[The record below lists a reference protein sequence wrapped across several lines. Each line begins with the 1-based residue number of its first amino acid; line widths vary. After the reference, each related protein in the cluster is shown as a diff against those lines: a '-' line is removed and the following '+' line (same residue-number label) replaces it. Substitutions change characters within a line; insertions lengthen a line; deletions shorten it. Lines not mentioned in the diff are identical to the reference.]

1 MSQGLD
7 MEIRTHQ
14 DNILGICEEKC
25 GLETFQRVLSSITEE
40 HENQNTA
47 KIKDKIITD
56 SDENLGDSY
65 QEEVALKDNK
75 VYEEDKQSFN
85 EVNNIEAV
93 NFELKS
99 KGKLLKVSTKIQNEK
114 DKKKEAKFRRNEFV
128 DSEAELGSDKEEH
141 DDVVKKI
148 KENDEE
154 DLSDNQE
161 EDLPDLIDKNEE
173 NLNIDKDEIQKK
185 FFNEMMDQDKK
196 EIRQVINGPAQRQK
210 RMRSTLDKLPE
221 TEDDYLALNMRIK
234 KYKTNGSE
242 DENEPGFIGN
252 FLNIQKQIEENIAD
266 QHDED
271 LKEMLQTYENN
282 KIKKIAEKNVKID
295 EIIELR
301 NKEND
306 KILENV
312 VIQNNVNKNPLL
324 TNGSVTSKSKDSA
337 FKHNLAL
344 NFKFKSS
351 SQPTSLLFGKKD
363 ESSNNLFK
371 SNSTNMVKSFP
382 NITSF
387 NSKQPQTT
395 NVFLPNQNKSNL
407 SALFRKNIH
416 NQKLER
422 QQQNDLKNEKKKQI
436 KKPFN

>member
-1 MSQGLD
+1 MSQGLE

-14 DNILGICEEKC
+14 DNILTKCEEKC

-40 HENQNTA
+40 NGNLNTA
-47 KIKDKIITD
+47 KFKDKFITD
-56 SDENLGDSY
+56 SEENLGDFS
-65 QEEVALKDNK
+65 QEEVALKDIK
-75 VYEEDKQSFN
+75 VDDEDKQSVT
-85 EVNNIEAV
+85 ELNNLDSD
-93 NFELKS
+93 NSELKS
-99 KGKLLKVSTKIQNEK
+99 KGKLLKVSTKIQIEK
-114 DKKKEAKFRRNEFV
+114 EKKKEAKFRRNEFV

-173 NLNIDKDEIQKK
+173 NLNVDKDEIQKK

-210 RMRSTLDKLPE
+210 RMRSNLDKLPE

-242 DENEPGFIGN
+242 DENDPGFIGN
-252 FLNIQKQIEENIAD
+252 FLNIQKQIEENITD

-324 TNGSVTSKSKDSA
+324 TNGNNSSKSKDSV

-351 SQPTSLLFGKKD
+351 TQTTSLLFGKKE

-371 SNSTNMVKSFP
+371 SNSTNMVKSFS

-387 NSKQPQTT
+387 NSTQSQTT

-422 QQQNDLKNEKKKQI
+422 HQNDLKNEKKKQI

>member
-1 MSQGLD
+1 MSQGLE

-14 DNILGICEEKC
+14 DNILTKCEEKC

-40 HENQNTA
+40 NGNLNTA
-47 KIKDKIITD
+47 KFKDKIITD
-56 SDENLGDSY
+56 SEENLGDFS
-65 QEEVALKDNK
+65 QEEVALKDIK
-75 VYEEDKQSFN
+75 VYDEDKQSVT
-85 EVNNIEAV
+85 ELNNLDSD
-93 NFELKS
+93 NSELKS
-99 KGKLLKVSTKIQNEK
+99 KGKLLKVSTKIQIEK
-114 DKKKEAKFRRNEFV
+114 EKKKEAKFRRNEFV

-173 NLNIDKDEIQKK
+173 NLNVDKDEIQKK

-210 RMRSTLDKLPE
+210 RMRSNLDKLPE

-242 DENEPGFIGN
+242 DENDPGFIGN
-252 FLNIQKQIEENIAD
+252 FLNIQKQIEENITD

-324 TNGSVTSKSKDSA
+324 TNGNNSSKSKDSV

-351 SQPTSLLFGKKD
+351 TQTTSLLFGKKE

-371 SNSTNMVKSFP
+371 SNSTNMVKSFS

-387 NSKQPQTT
+387 NSTQSQTT

-422 QQQNDLKNEKKKQI
+422 HQNDLKNEKKKQI

>member
-1 MSQGLD
+1 
-7 MEIRTHQ
+7 
-14 DNILGICEEKC
+14 
-25 GLETFQRVLSSITEE
+25 
-40 HENQNTA
+40 
-47 KIKDKIITD
+47 
-56 SDENLGDSY
+56 
-65 QEEVALKDNK
+65 
-75 VYEEDKQSFN
+75 
-85 EVNNIEAV
+85 
-93 NFELKS
+93 
-99 KGKLLKVSTKIQNEK
+99 
-114 DKKKEAKFRRNEFV
+114 
-128 DSEAELGSDKEEH
+128 
-141 DDVVKKI
+141 
-148 KENDEE
+148 
-154 DLSDNQE
+154 
-161 EDLPDLIDKNEE
+161 
-173 NLNIDKDEIQKK
+173 
-185 FFNEMMDQDKK
+185 
-196 EIRQVINGPAQRQK
+196 
-210 RMRSTLDKLPE
+210 
-221 TEDDYLALNMRIK
+221 MRIK

-242 DENEPGFIGN
+242 DENDPGFIGN
-252 FLNIQKQIEENIAD
+252 FLNIQKQIEENITD

-324 TNGSVTSKSKDSA
+324 TNGNNSSKSKDSV

-351 SQPTSLLFGKKD
+351 TQTTSLLFGKKE

-371 SNSTNMVKSFP
+371 SNSTNMVKSFS

-387 NSKQPQTT
+387 NSTQSQTT

-422 QQQNDLKNEKKKQI
+422 HQNDLKNEKKKQI